1 LEDGYHYNAHFLNI
15 DIEFYLKGLGLKVL
29 TWICMWCTKSFCK
42 NLELMAFK
50 IQLMDCKFGFYFLM
64 DFDMVHYVVHVRDLV
79 LVRYHIKEA
88 KKGKKLW
95 YQW

>member
-1 LEDGYHYNAHFLNI
+1 
-15 DIEFYLKGLGLKVL
+15 
-29 TWICMWCTKSFCK
+29 
-42 NLELMAFK
+42 MAFK

-88 KKGKKLW
+88 KKGKKL
-95 YQW
+95 